1 MLKTKDLSYWYTDKN
16 DALFKDVNLEFEA
29 GKSYAIVGQ
38 SGSGKTTLVSLLAGL
53 DKPRAGSIEFDGQ
66 DIAKIGLPN
75 FRRRDVSIV
84 FQAYNLFT
92 YMTALENLMSA
103 LAITGGKHKNDR
115 EYARS
120 MLRKL
125 GLTEEQIG
133 KNVQKLSGG
142 QQQRVAIARTMVCDA
157 PLVVA
162 DEPTG
167 NLDEDNTKEVI
178 GLFQDIAHEQNK
190 CVIIVTHEPDVA
202 AQCDVVLRLAHHEF
216 TVEK

>member
-1 MLKTKDLSYWYTDKN
+1 MLKTKDLSYWYTDKSN
-16 DALFKDVNLEFEA
+16 ALFKDVNLEFEA

-53 DKPRAGSIEFDGQ
+53 DKPRAGSIEFAGQ
-66 DIAKIGLPN
+66 DIARIGLPN
-75 FRRRDVSIV
+75 YRRRDVSIV

-103 LAITGGKHKNDR
+103 LAITGGQHKKDR

-157 PLVVA
+157 PVVVA

-167 NLDEDNTKEVI
+167 NLDEENTQEVI
-178 GLFQDIAHEQNK
+178 ALFQDIAHEQNK

-202 AQCDVVLRLAHHEF
+202 AQCDVVLRLAKHEL
-216 TVEK
+216 TVEN